1 MAIEIVDFPIEHG
14 DFPHSYVSLPGGKH
28 PPLDSRVSMGIYTS
42 SWDYFGGFFGGILW
56 SKCQMF

>member
-42 SWDYFGGFFGGILW
+42 SWDYFGGFFWGIL
-56 SKCQMF
+56 